1 MKPMRTTF
9 FVVLMIALLAVPVMA
24 DTTQVI
30 DQKGIGNSAYQIG
43 DDAYIS
49 VRHADVKETNTQYN
63 SANYQYTF
71 EAPEQG
77 PTTSYLGVGD
87 VSYTRLVY
95 PNRIA
100 LIPIPEN
107 VTEITVKSGTPIAL
121 YTINSDYVDIVHGSQ
136 ATPDYNEFYDRMDH
150 GTAKW
155 ESWIPYYTTSET
167 IGIPETADYIV
178 IDNRNPFTSYNLVE
192 IVPHIVED
200 KESY

>member
-1 MKPMRTTF
+1 
-9 FVVLMIALLAVPVMA
+9 MIALLAVPTMA

-30 DQKGIGNSAYQIG
+30 DQKGVGNSAYQIG

-107 VTEITVKSGTPIAL
+107 VTEIAVKSGTPIAL
-121 YTINSDYVDIVHGSQ
+121 YTIDSDYVDIVHGSQ
-136 ATPDYNEFYDRMDH
+136 ATPNYNEFYDRMDH

-167 IGIPETADYIV
+167 IGIPVSADYIV

-192 IVPHIVED
+192 IVPHVVED

>member
-1 MKPMRTTF
+1 MRTTF

>member
-1 MKPMRTTF
+1 MRTTF

-63 SANYQYTF
+63 NANYQYTF
-71 EAPEQG
+71 EAPDQG

-121 YTINSDYVDIVHGSQ
+121 YTISSDYVDIVHGSQ

-192 IVPHIVED
+192 IVPHIVEE

>member
-63 SANYQYTF
+63 NANYQYTF
-71 EAPEQG
+71 EAPDQG

-121 YTINSDYVDIVHGSQ
+121 YTISSDYVDIVHGSQ